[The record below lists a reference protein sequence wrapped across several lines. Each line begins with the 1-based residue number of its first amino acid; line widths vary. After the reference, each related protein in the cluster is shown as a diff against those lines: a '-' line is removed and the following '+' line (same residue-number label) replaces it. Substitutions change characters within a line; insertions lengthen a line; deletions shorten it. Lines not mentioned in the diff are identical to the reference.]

1 MGTDRPARRTTAARA
16 STLDRGTATSL
27 AATEYER
34 VAMLFESLTPLQW
47 RLPTEC
53 PGWDVRAMAGHMLG
67 MAQMVA
73 TVPAMVRQQMSAGR
87 AAKRTGTPSIDCLT
101 RLQVEQNARLST
113 TELTQQMRVVGPRAV
128 RGRRRMSG
136 VLGRRTL
143 PELQTVG
150 DQQEW
155 WTFGYLF
162 DVVLTRDPFMHR
174 IDISRAT
181 GVPLD
186 ATADHEGVLV
196 DDVVREWT
204 TRHGRRVRVELSG
217 PAGGRWGDPDGEL
230 LTMDALEF
238 CRTLSGREAATGP
251 LAQQVPF

>member
-1 MGTDRPARRTTAARA
+1 METDRPTSGTTAARSPA
-16 STLDRGTATSL
+16 LDHDTAMWL

-34 VAMLFESLTPLQW
+34 VAELFESLTPQQW
-47 RLPTEC
+47 RLPTDC
-53 PGWDVRAMAGHMLG
+53 PGWDVRAMAGHVLG

-73 TVPAMVRQQMSAGR
+73 TVPALIRQQVSAGR

-101 RLQVEQNARLST
+101 SLQVAQNAGLST
-113 TELTQQMRVVGPRAV
+113 VELARQMRVVGPRAV
-128 RGRRRMSG
+128 RGRRRMPG
-136 VLGRRTL
+136 VLRRRTL
-143 PELQTVG
+143 PELQDVG
-150 DQQEW
+150 GQQEW

-174 IDISRAT
+174 IDIGRAT
-181 GVPLD
+181 GVPVH
-186 ATADHEGVLV
+186 ATAGHEGVLV

-204 TRHGRRVRVELSG
+204 GRHGRRIRLELTG
-217 PAGGRWGDPDGEL
+217 PAGGSWGDPDGEP

-238 CRTLSGREAATGP
+238 CRTLSGRETATGP